1 MFKRGTKC
9 RILTWDELLAI
20 GLRCTSEGIFLP
32 DKESFLSSMRYMC
45 GKEFTILSSYKIGI
59 RTCYRSVENI
69 EIDADGCRWE
79 ISECMLKKIPAKL
92 TTFLQEA
99 MEEKI

>member
-9 RILTWDELLAI
+9 RVLNWDELLAI
-20 GLRCTSEGIFLP
+20 GLRNTPECIYLP
-32 DKESFLSSMRYMC
+32 DKESFLSEMEYMC
-45 GKEFTILSSYKIGI
+45 GKNFTILSSYRIGT

-92 TTFLQEA
+92 TSFLQEK
-99 MEEKI
+99 MEEKL